1 VNFKGDPETIGRKS
15 RSVHSALFNIDF
27 KGKSPADFR
36 RKLQTWRIR
45 GNNDD
50 YRRGRIRG
58 GKSGLTLM
66 GAPVASVKERRDG
79 TDPISEAIRMQTII
93 MIKIQIICRGK
104 FQLGETEKMNV

>member
-1 VNFKGDPETIGRKS
+1 
-15 RSVHSALFNIDF
+15 
-27 KGKSPADFR
+27 
-36 RKLQTWRIR
+36 
-45 GNNDD
+45 
-50 YRRGRIRG
+50 
-58 GKSGLTLM
+58 M